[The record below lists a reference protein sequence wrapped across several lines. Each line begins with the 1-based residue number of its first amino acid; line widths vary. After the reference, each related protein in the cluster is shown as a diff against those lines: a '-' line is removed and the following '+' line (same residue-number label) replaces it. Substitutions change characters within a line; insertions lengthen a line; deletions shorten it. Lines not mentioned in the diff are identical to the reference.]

1 MLVHNEE
8 NEDRDI
14 KETFQSVFKPF
25 WAGVPVVNDLLL
37 HIKLL
42 SDNFFITVKNV
53 ESVLKPTASPSLS
66 WSLSQFP
73 CFMKWLVVLLLP
85 LGDGVLVHYKVTPM
99 LWLSL
104 IILIKLFQVTWHL
117 HFFCFFFQLFFF
129 LFKDAREQL
138 LLDFVSFIYNE
149 NNPRR
154 IDIAFGLLG
163 SLVEGSLVP
172 ARYPNQNHSFHIHMS
187 KKHFLNCLI
196 FVLCNI
202 AS

>member
-8 NEDRDI
+8 DEDRDI

-117 HFFCFFFQLFFF
+117 HFFASFSNSFFFILGCKGTTSPWLCFIHLQWKQPKKNWHCFWFTGKFSGRFTSSCQVSKPKSFF
-129 LFKDAREQL
+129 
-138 LLDFVSFIYNE
+138 S
-149 NNPRR
+149 
-154 IDIAFGLLG
+154 
-163 SLVEGSLVP
+163 
-172 ARYPNQNHSFHIHMS
+172 HSYE
-187 KKHFLNCLI
+187 
-196 FVLCNI
+196 
-202 AS
+202 

>member
-117 HFFCFFFQLFFF
+117 HFFCFFFQLCFFF
-129 LFKDAREQL
+129 YSRMQGNNFSLTLFHSSTMKTTQEELTL
-138 LLDFVSFIYNE
+138 LLVYWE
-149 NNPRR
+149 
-154 IDIAFGLLG
+154 
-163 SLVEGSLVP
+163 V
-172 ARYPNQNHSFHIHMS
+172 
-187 KKHFLNCLI
+187 
-196 FVLCNI
+196 
-202 AS
+202 

>member
-117 HFFCFFFQLFFF
+117 HFFCFFFQLCFFF
-129 LFKDAREQL
+129 ILGCKGTTSPWLCFIHLQWKQPKKNWPCFWFTGKFSGRFTSSCQ
-138 LLDFVSFIYNE
+138 VSKPKSF
-149 NNPRR
+149 
-154 IDIAFGLLG
+154 F
-163 SLVEGSLVP
+163 S
-172 ARYPNQNHSFHIHMS
+172 HSYE
-187 KKHFLNCLI
+187 
-196 FVLCNI
+196 
-202 AS
+202 

>member
-8 NEDRDI
+8 DEDRDI

-117 HFFCFFFQLFFF
+117 HFFCFFFQLCFFF
-129 LFKDAREQL
+129 ILGCKGTTSPWLCFIHLQWKQPKKNWHCFWFTGKFSGRFTSSCQ
-138 LLDFVSFIYNE
+138 VSKPKSF
-149 NNPRR
+149 
-154 IDIAFGLLG
+154 F
-163 SLVEGSLVP
+163 S
-172 ARYPNQNHSFHIHMS
+172 HSYE
-187 KKHFLNCLI
+187 
-196 FVLCNI
+196 
-202 AS
+202 

>member
-8 NEDRDI
+8 DEDRDI

-117 HFFCFFFQLFFF
+117 HFFCFFFQLCFFF
-129 LFKDAREQL
+129 ILGCKGTTSPWLCFIHLQWKQPKKNWPCFWFTGKFSGRFTSSCQ
-138 LLDFVSFIYNE
+138 VSKPKSFFSHSNE
-149 NNPRR
+149 
-154 IDIAFGLLG
+154 
-163 SLVEGSLVP
+163 
-172 ARYPNQNHSFHIHMS
+172 
-187 KKHFLNCLI
+187 
-196 FVLCNI
+196 
-202 AS
+202 